1 MVIICSRRGWF
12 LCRTLSSKKLKAHIG
27 KSEMRR
33 GRVKVY
39 ISVGFLHI
47 SEINKILGKVGITNM
62 AYLTTTG
69 SGQPVLIL
77 KEGTTRSRGKEA
89 QRNNIMAA
97 RVIGEVLKTTLGPR
111 GMDKM
116 LIDSLGDITITNDG
130 AAILKEIDVE
140 HPAAKMMVEI
150 AKTQD
155 DMVGDGTTS
164 AVVLASELLK
174 RAEELLEQ
182 NIHPT
187 ILVSGFRKA
196 SQKAIEVINK
206 TAVPLDINDRK
217 TLLKVALTSMSSK
230 AIGGAKDHL
239 AEISIDAVK
248 QIAEQRGEKTIA
260 DIDNIQLIK
269 KTGKSLLET
278 ELIQGIIID
287 KEVVNPGMLKMKEN
301 AKIALIDSALEIE
314 KTEIS
319 AEIRI
324 KDPTQMKAF
333 LDQENDMMQD
343 MVVKI
348 KASGANVIFCQKG
361 IDDMVQHFLAK
372 EGIIAARRVKES
384 DMEKLARATGGRI
397 ISDLD
402 DLKKADL
409 GSAGLVE
416 ERKIGD
422 DKMIFVE
429 KCKDPHSVAILIRA
443 GLERMVD
450 EAERAMT
457 DSLSVVSDVIENSQI
472 VPGGGA
478 IEIEIAKELRKYATK
493 VGGREQLAVEAFAD
507 AVEVI
512 PRTLAENAGLEPIDI
527 LVELRSTHDKADG
540 KFTGINVFTGKLQDS
555 VANGVIE
562 PIVVKEQAIKS
573 AAESAAMI
581 LRIDDVITAKAPK
594 APAGGPGGM
603 PGGMGEE

>member
-1 MVIICSRRGWF
+1 
-12 LCRTLSSKKLKAHIG
+12 
-27 KSEMRR
+27 
-33 GRVKVY
+33 
-39 ISVGFLHI
+39 
-47 SEINKILGKVGITNM
+47 M

-69 SGQPVLIL
+69 SGQPVLVL

-174 RAEELLEQ
+174 KAEELLDQ

-187 ILVSGFRKA
+187 ILVSGYRKA
-196 SQKAIEVINK
+196 SQKAIEVISK
-206 TAVPLDINDRK
+206 TAVPLDTKDK
-217 TLLKVALTSMSSK
+217 KLLLKVALTSMSSK
-230 AIGGAKDHL
+230 AVGAAKDHL
-239 AEISIDAVK
+239 AEISIEAVK

-278 ELIQGIIID
+278 QLIQGIIID
-287 KEVVNPGMLKMKEN
+287 KEVVNPGMPKSKEN
-301 AKIALIDSALEIE
+301 AKIALLDSALEIE
-314 KTEIS
+314 KTEIT

-324 KDPTQMKAF
+324 KDPSQMKAF
-333 LDQENDMMQD
+333 LDQETTMMQE
-343 MVVKI
+343 MVTKV
-348 KASGANVIFCQKG
+348 KASGADIIFCQKG

-372 EGIIAARRVKES
+372 EGIMAARRVKES

-397 ISDLD
+397 ASNLN
-402 DLKKADL
+402 DLKTTDL
-409 GSAGLVE
+409 GFAGLVE

-450 EAERAMT
+450 EAERVLT
-457 DSLSVVSDVIENSQI
+457 DALSVISDVTENNKI
-472 VPGGGA
+472 VAGGGA
-478 IEIEIAKELRKYATK
+478 IEIEIAKELRKYSTK
-493 VGGREQLAVEAFAD
+493 VGGRQQLAVEAFAET
-507 AVEVI
+507 VEVI
-512 PRTLAENAGLEPIDI
+512 PRTLAENGGLEAIDMLI
-527 LVELRSTHDKADG
+527 ELRQVHDNQDG
-540 KFTGINVFTGKLQDS
+540 KFIGINVFTGKLQNS
-555 VANGVIE
+555 IESGIIE

-581 LRIDDVITAKAPK
+581 LRVDDVITAKSPK
-594 APAGGPGGM
+594 GGPGGPGGM
-603 PGGMGEE
+603 PGGMDEE

>member
-1 MVIICSRRGWF
+1 
-12 LCRTLSSKKLKAHIG
+12 
-27 KSEMRR
+27 
-33 GRVKVY
+33 
-39 ISVGFLHI
+39 
-47 SEINKILGKVGITNM
+47 M

-77 KEGTTRSRGKEA
+77 KEGTSRSRGKEA

-150 AKTQD
+150 AETQD
-155 DMVGDGTTS
+155 DMVGDGTTT
-164 AVVLASELLK
+164 AVVLAGELLK
-174 RAEELLEQ
+174 KAEELLDQ

-187 ILVSGFRKA
+187 ILVSGYRKA
-196 SQKAIEVINK
+196 AQKAIETINK
-206 TAVPLDINDRK
+206 TSVPVDIEDRK
-217 TLLKVALTSMSSK
+217 TLLKVALTSMGSK
-230 AIGGAKDHL
+230 AVGAAKEHF
-239 AEISIDAVK
+239 AEIAIDAVK
-248 QIAEQRGEKTIA
+248 QITEQRGDKKLA

-278 ELIQGIIID
+278 QLVRGIIVD
-287 KEVVNPGMLKMKEN
+287 KETVHSGMPKKKEN
-301 AKIALIDSALEIE
+301 AKIALLDSALEIE
-314 KTEIS
+314 KTEMS

-324 KDPTQMKAF
+324 RDPSQMKAF
-333 LDQENDMMQD
+333 LDQESSMLEKMAS
-343 MVVKI
+343 KI
-348 KASGANVIFCQKG
+348 KASGADIVFCQKG

-372 EGIIAARRVKES
+372 EGIMAARRIKES
-384 DMEKLARATGGRI
+384 DMEKLARATGGKI
-397 ISDLD
+397 VSNLE
-402 DLKKADL
+402 DLKAQDL
-409 GSAGLVE
+409 GRAGLVE

-457 DSLSVVSDVIENSQI
+457 DALSVVSDVIENSKI
-472 VPGGGA
+472 VAGGGA
-478 IEIEIAKELRKYATK
+478 VEVEVAKELRKYATK
-493 VGGREQLAVEAFAD
+493 VGGREQLAIEAFAD
-507 AVEVI
+507 AMEVI
-512 PRTLAENAGLEPIDI
+512 PRSLAENAGLEPIDV
-527 LVELRSTHDKADG
+527 LVELRSAHDKEDG
-540 KFTGINVFTGKLQDS
+540 KYKGVNVFNGKVENSLE
-555 VANGVIE
+555 NGVIE
-562 PIVVKEQAIKS
+562 PVVVKEQAIKS

-581 LRIDDVITAKAPK
+581 LRIDDVIAATKPK
-594 APAGGPGGM
+594 AGGPGGGM
-603 PGGMGEE
+603 PSGPEGE

>member
-1 MVIICSRRGWF
+1 
-12 LCRTLSSKKLKAHIG
+12 
-27 KSEMRR
+27 
-33 GRVKVY
+33 
-39 ISVGFLHI
+39 
-47 SEINKILGKVGITNM
+47 M
-62 AYLTTTG
+62 AYLTQTQN
-69 SGQPVLIL
+69 GQPVLIL

-97 RVIGEVLKTTLGPR
+97 QVIGEVLKTTLGPR

-130 AAILKEIDVE
+130 ATILKEMDVE
-140 HPAAKMMVEI
+140 HPAAKMMIEI

-174 RAEELLEQ
+174 KAEELLEQ

-187 ILVSGFRKA
+187 ILVSGYRKA
-196 SQKAIEVINK
+196 SHKAIEVINK

-217 TLLKVALTSMSSK
+217 TLMKVALTSMSSK
-230 AIGGAKDHL
+230 AVGAAKEHL

-248 QIAEQRGEKTIA
+248 QISEQRGEKTLA

-278 ELIQGIIID
+278 QLIRGIIID
-287 KEVVNPGMLKMKEN
+287 KEVVNPGMPKSKEN
-301 AKIALIDSALEIE
+301 AKIALLDSALEIE

-333 LDQENDMMQD
+333 LDQENNMMQN
-343 MVVKI
+343 MVTKI
-348 KASGANVIFCQKG
+348 KASGADVIFCQKG

-402 DLKKADL
+402 DLKSADL
-409 GSAGLVE
+409 GNAGLVE

-422 DKMIFVE
+422 DKLIFVE

-450 EAERAMT
+450 EAERAIT
-457 DSLSVVSDVIENSQI
+457 DSLSVVSDVIENNKI

-478 IEIEIAKELRKYATK
+478 IEIEIAKELRQYATK

-527 LVELRSTHDKADG
+527 LVEMRSVHDKEDG
-540 KFTGINVFTGKLQDS
+540 KFKGINIFTGKLQDS
-555 VANGVIE
+555 IANGVIE
-562 PIVVKEQAIKS
+562 PIMVKEQAIKS
-573 AAESAAMI
+573 AAESAALI
-581 LRIDDVITAKAPK
+581 LRIDDVITAKASK

-603 PGGMGEE
+603 PGGMGEY

>member
-1 MVIICSRRGWF
+1 
-12 LCRTLSSKKLKAHIG
+12 
-27 KSEMRR
+27 
-33 GRVKVY
+33 
-39 ISVGFLHI
+39 
-47 SEINKILGKVGITNM
+47 M

-164 AVVLASELLK
+164 AVVLASELLRK
-174 RAEELLEQ
+174 AEELLDQ

-187 ILVSGFRKA
+187 ILVSGYRKA
-196 SQKAIEVINK
+196 SQKAIEVINN

-217 TLLKVALTSMSSK
+217 KLLTVALTSMSSK
-230 AIGGAKDHL
+230 AVGSAKDHL

-248 QIAEQRGEKTIA
+248 QISEVRGDKTIA

-278 ELIQGIIID
+278 QLIQGIVID
-287 KEVVNPGMLKMKEN
+287 KEVVNPGMPKKKEN
-301 AKIALIDSALEIE
+301 AKIALLDSALEIE
-314 KTEIS
+314 KTEIT

-324 KDPTQMKAF
+324 KDPSQMKAF
-333 LDQENDMMQD
+333 LDQETTMMQD
-343 MVVKI
+343 MVTKV
-348 KASGANVIFCQKG
+348 KASGADIIFCQKG
-361 IDDMVQHFLAK
+361 VDDMVQHFLAK
-372 EGIIAARRVKES
+372 EGIMAARRVKES

-397 ISDLD
+397 VSDLD
-402 DLKKADL
+402 DLKKTDL
-409 GSAGLVE
+409 GFAGHVE

-457 DSLSVVSDVIENSQI
+457 DSLSVVSDVIENNKI

-478 IEIEIAKELRKYATK
+478 IEIEMAKELRKYATK

-527 LVELRSTHDKADG
+527 LVEIRQVHDKENG
-540 KFTGINVFTGKLQDS
+540 KYMGINIFTGKLQDS
-555 VANGVIE
+555 IANGVIE
-562 PIVVKEQAIKS
+562 PIMVKEQAIKS
-573 AAESAAMI
+573 AAETAALI

-594 APAGGPGGM
+594 GGPGGPGGM